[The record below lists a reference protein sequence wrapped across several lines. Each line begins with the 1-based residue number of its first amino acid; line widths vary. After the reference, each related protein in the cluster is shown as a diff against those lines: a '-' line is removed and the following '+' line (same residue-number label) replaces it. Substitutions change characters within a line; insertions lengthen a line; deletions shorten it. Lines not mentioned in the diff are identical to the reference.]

1 MSKIIEIVFHNA
13 KEFKNKMN
21 ELEPKIDGKHN
32 ALRLNFAFIAGNTN
46 VEDEYFVL
54 RDKNNNLFSKVKWD
68 KIFSLMI
75 YSDEKRAHGDPD
87 DFEYCYSFINHKI
100 QFLDEVDRLNLGF
113 ELLKDSSDDDEYF
126 MSDELR
132 EAVELKASEGNGLFL
147 LPVDDDKFNNLEKGM
162 ISEEDFIRLVQYTM
176 KKKDSPKNDEIK
188 ITRFKSDN

>member
-32 ALRLNFAFIAGNTN
+32 ALRLNFAFIAGNTD

-132 EAVELKASEGNGLFL
+132 EAVELKANMGEGAFIIPEDMEMSGGIL
-147 LPVDDDKFNNLEKGM
+147 
-162 ISEEDFIRLVQYTM
+162 SEEDFIKLVQYNM
-176 KKKDSPKNDEIK
+176 KIKDLSKKDKVK
-188 ITRFKSDN
+188 ISKFKMDR